1 MKRRT
6 IILIVGIMLSQLA
19 ISAGTSSE
27 NSAACDLAA
36 AKSLAFGG
44 VGVAGLMS
52 EGERNLR
59 AVLERPDASQQLQA
73 ALAHATPAGTL
84 YILVGLR
91 WCDRAAYQKVFDSL
105 GRPNDDVKVVRGC
118 MISKEPFRQVLSQ
131 IRDGRFDDYLL
142 RQPRRLSN
150 VALVRC
156 RGMRPLAQISGQSAK
171 LATHSPVV

>member
-1 MKRRT
+1 MKML
-6 IILIVGIMLSQLA
+6 IIMIIAGIVLSQLG
-19 ISAGTSSE
+19 ISAPTSPE
-27 NSAACDLAA
+27 DSAARDLAA

-91 WCDRAAYQKVFDSL
+91 RCDRAGYQTIFESVA
-105 GRPNDDVKVVRGC
+105 RPNDDVEVVRGC
-118 MISKEPFRQVLSQ
+118 MISKEPFRQLLSQ
-131 IRDGRFDDYLL
+131 VQDGRFDDYLSRL
-142 RQPRRLSN
+142 PR
-150 VALVRC
+150 
-156 RGMRPLAQISGQSAK
+156 
-171 LATHSPVV
+171 